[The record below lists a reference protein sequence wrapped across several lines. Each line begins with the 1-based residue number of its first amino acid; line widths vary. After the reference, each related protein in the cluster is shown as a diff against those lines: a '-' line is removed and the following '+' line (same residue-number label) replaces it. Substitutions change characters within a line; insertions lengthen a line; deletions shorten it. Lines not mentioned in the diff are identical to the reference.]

1 MTILGDLMA
10 THNIY
15 ELDVTLKDFKPT
27 ITRTLLINGE
37 RTLAYLAYT
46 LIASFELY
54 GSHLFEFNQDLDI
67 GRPTTLTYA
76 FPIPDNLESF
86 VEEGHQSVLSTK
98 VNSLLGHP
106 ELTKQTN
113 FVYDYG
119 DYWEF
124 DLKVKSVQ
132 TQDISLK
139 QIPTI
144 LAGQG
149 FGLIEDIGGL
159 GGLQEYATAY
169 KAGNLDRYHE
179 WLGDDLPDIGSF
191 DIEMA
196 NKKLKP
202 EISLIKGQHE
212 DIDWL

>member
-1 MTILGDLMA
+1 MYKQFHSDVPINLSIRKRYK
-10 THNIY
+10 THQFVQSI
-15 ELDVTLKDFKPT
+15 K
-27 ITRTLLINGE
+27 I
-37 RTLAYLAYT
+37 
-46 LIASFELY
+46 
-54 GSHLFEFNQDLDI
+54 EFNQDLVL
-67 GRPTTLTYA
+67 GKPNTLNHVFPT
-76 FPIPDNLESF
+76 PDNLESF

-98 VNSLLGHP
+98 VDSLLGHS

-113 FVYDYG
+113 FIYDFG

-124 DLKVKSVQ
+124 DLKVKSVE

-139 QIPTI
+139 PIPTI

-149 FGLIEDIGGL
+149 FGLIEDIGGV
-159 GGLQEYATAY
+159 GGLQEYATAD
-169 KAGNLDRYHE
+169 KTGNLDRYHE

-196 NKKLKP
+196 DKKLKP
-202 EISLIKGQHE
+202 EISLIKGQYE